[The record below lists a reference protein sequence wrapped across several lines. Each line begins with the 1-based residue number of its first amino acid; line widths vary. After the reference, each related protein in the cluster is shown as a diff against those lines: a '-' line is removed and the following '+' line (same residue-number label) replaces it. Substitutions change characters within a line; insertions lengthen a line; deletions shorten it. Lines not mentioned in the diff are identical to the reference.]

1 MHCYKATYSMAVLVS
16 TDELKIRKKKEKKKN
31 KKKTPTTYNELTF
44 LHAVLVFVIY
54 YLLMVNQLGIALMEQ
69 AK

>member
-1 MHCYKATYSMAVLVS
+1 MAVLVI
-16 TDELKIRKKKEKKKN
+16 TDELKIRKKKKTKN
-31 KKKTPTTYNELTF
+31 KKTPTTYNELTF